1 MSLSTLV
8 ISEVPAMTEQLESL
22 IGNNADLD
30 LTATCPRGAAQ
41 ESIENANPRVI
52 WIALSPEP
60 DQALALLSSL
70 KERYGDKHF
79 LVSNETLEADLVKR
93 SMQLGAIDY
102 LDAGTWSN
110 QLADVTSRVRLKEE
124 EARKA
129 IEKDEQIKE
138 MLAAEARRNPRTTNP
153 GLQSMRRKTGEMSA
167 GGSPQSSMTLGIVIL
182 VLLLI
187 ALGFMLMPH

>member
-1 MSLSTLV
+1 
-8 ISEVPAMTEQLESL
+8 MTAQLESL
-22 IGNNADLD
+22 IGDNADLD
-30 LTATCPRGAAQ
+30 LTATCARGSAQ
-41 ESIENANPRVI
+41 ENIENANPRVI

-93 SMQLGAIDY
+93 SMQLGAIDF
-102 LDAGTWSN
+102 LDAGTWSS
-110 QLADVTSRVRLKEE
+110 QLAEVTSRVRLKEE
-124 EARKA
+124 EVRKA
-129 IEKDEQIKE
+129 LEKDEQIKE

-153 GLQSMRRKTGEMSA
+153 GLQSIRRKTGEL
-167 GGSPQSSMTLGIVIL
+167 SPGATSQSGFTLGVIIL
-182 VLLLI
+182 LLLLI

>member
-1 MSLSTLV
+1 
-8 ISEVPAMTEQLESL
+8 MTAQLESL
-22 IGNNADLD
+22 IGDNADLD
-30 LTATCPRGAAQ
+30 LTATCPRGSAQ
-41 ESIENANPRVI
+41 ENIENANPRVI

-60 DQALALLSSL
+60 EQALALLGSL

-93 SMQLGAIDY
+93 SMQLGAMDF

-124 EARKA
+124 EVRKA
-129 IEKDEQIKE
+129 LEKDEQIKE

-153 GLQSMRRKTGEMSA
+153 GLQSIRRKTGELAPGATS
-167 GGSPQSSMTLGIVIL
+167 QSGVTLGVIIL
-182 VLLLI
+182 LLLLI
-187 ALGFMLMPH
+187 ALGFMLMPR